1 MVAGGGDP
9 YGDPMDTQQVRLFV
23 VDDQEIVRLAYRLT
37 FDADPRLILA
47 GMAADIDSAR
57 DDIERLLPEVV
68 LTEALIGHMDGL
80 ELVRWLD
87 SRHPEILPIVVSA
100 VGHPA
105 LAKRARAAGAGAFV
119 DKRSPVEELVAT
131 VFDVLE
137 TGTFDWAP
145 LVSLDRV
152 VPPEDAAR
160 LRTLTEREREVL
172 MGIGEG
178 KINREIADHYDLT
191 EKTVKNYVS
200 HILQK
205 LDMRSRSELAAL
217 AGRLDWA
224 EHPSI
229 PSQDWEDELAD
240 SGSATQAAAGAR

>member
-1 MVAGGGDP
+1 MARS
-9 YGDPMDTQQVRLFV
+9 TVRIFI
-23 VDDQEIVRLAYRLT
+23 VDDQEIVRLAYEQALKAEPCT
-37 FDADPRLILA
+37 TLV
-47 GMAADIDSAR
+47 GMVDDVDSAR
-57 DDIERLLPEVV
+57 EGIERLAPDVV
-68 LTEALIGHMDGL
+68 ITEALIGHLDGL
-80 ELVRWLD
+80 DLVRWIVD
-87 SRHPEILPIVVSA
+87 RHRDTLPIVVSA

-105 LAKRARAAGAGAFV
+105 LARKAKAAGASAFI
-119 DKRSPVEELVAT
+119 DKREAVHDIVQIVL
-131 VFDVLE
+131 DVHE
-137 TGTFDWAP
+137 SGFFDWAP

-160 LRTLTEREREVL
+160 LHTLTDREREVL

-178 KINREIADHYDLT
+178 KINREIAESYDLT

-224 EHPSI
+224 EHPSM
-229 PSQDWEDELAD
+229 PSQDWEDELAEQD
-240 SGSATQAAAGAR
+240 LLEQASASR

>member
-1 MVAGGGDP
+1 MARS
-9 YGDPMDTQQVRLFV
+9 TVRIFI
-23 VDDQEIVRLAYRLT
+23 VDDQEIVRLAYRQALE
-37 FDADPRLILA
+37 AEPRTTLV
-47 GMAADIDSAR
+47 GMVDDVDSAR
-57 DDIERLLPEVV
+57 QGIERLAPDVV
-68 LTEALIGHMDGL
+68 ITEALIGHLDGL
-80 ELVRWLD
+80 DLVRWIVD
-87 SRHPEILPIVVSA
+87 RHRDTLPIVVSA

-105 LAKRARAAGAGAFV
+105 LARKAKAAGASAFI
-119 DKRSPVEELVAT
+119 DKREAVHDIVQIVL
-131 VFDVLE
+131 DVHE
-137 TGTFDWAP
+137 SGSFDWAP

-160 LRTLTEREREVL
+160 LHTLTDREREVL

-178 KINREIADHYDLT
+178 KINREIAESYDLT

-224 EHPSI
+224 EHPSM
-229 PSQDWEDELAD
+229 PSQDWEDELAEQD
-240 SGSATQAAAGAR
+240 LLEQASASR

>member
-1 MVAGGGDP
+1 
-9 YGDPMDTQQVRLFV
+9 MDSHSVRLFV
-23 VDDQEIVRLAYRLT
+23 VDDQEIVRLAYQLT
-37 FDADPRLILA
+37 FDADPRLTLV

-57 DDIERLLPEVV
+57 RDIDRLLPEVV

-80 ELVRWLD
+80 ELVRWIEA
-87 SRHPEILPIVVSA
+87 RHPHILPIVVSA

-105 LAKRARAAGAGAFV
+105 LAKRARVAGARAFV
-119 DKRSPVEELVAT
+119 DKRSPVEEMVET
-131 VFDVLE
+131 VLDVLA
-137 TGTFDWAP
+137 TGMFDWGP

-160 LRTLTEREREVL
+160 LRTLTDREREVL

-240 SGSATQAAAGAR
+240 DTKTQAAASSR

>member
-1 MVAGGGDP
+1 MARS
-9 YGDPMDTQQVRLFV
+9 TVRIFI
-23 VDDQEIVRLAYRLT
+23 VDDQEIVRLAYQQALK
-37 FDADPRLILA
+37 AEPRTTLV
-47 GMAADIDSAR
+47 GMVDDVASAR
-57 DDIERLLPEVV
+57 QGIERLNPDVV
-68 LTEALIGHMDGL
+68 ITEALIGHLDGL
-80 ELVRWLD
+80 DLVRWIVD
-87 SRHPEILPIVVSA
+87 RHRYTLPVVVSA

-105 LAKRARAAGAGAFV
+105 LARKAKAAGASAFI
-119 DKRSPVEELVAT
+119 DKREAVHDIVQIVL
-131 VFDVLE
+131 DVHE
-137 TGTFDWAP
+137 SGSFDWAP

-160 LRTLTEREREVL
+160 LHTLTDREREVL

-178 KINREIADHYDLT
+178 KINREIAESYDLT

-224 EHPSI
+224 EHPSM
-229 PSQDWEDELAD
+229 PSQDWEDEFAEHDVLE
-240 SGSATQAAAGAR
+240 QAAGAR

>member
-1 MVAGGGDP
+1 
-9 YGDPMDTQQVRLFV
+9 MDRPPVSLFV
-23 VDDQEIVRLAYRLT
+23 VDDQEIVRLAYQLT
-37 FDADPRLILA
+37 FDADPRLTLA

-57 DDIERLLPEVV
+57 QDIERLRPEVV

-80 ELVRWLD
+80 ELVRWID
-87 SRHPEILPIVVSA
+87 GQFPDIVPIVVSA

-105 LAKRARAAGAGAFV
+105 LAKRARAAGASAFV
-119 DKRSPVEELVAT
+119 DKRSPVEAIVDTVLDVCAT
-131 VFDVLE
+131 
-137 TGTFDWAP
+137 GRFDWAP

-160 LRTLTEREREVL
+160 LRTLTDREREVL

-229 PSQDWEDELAD
+229 PSQDWEEELAD
-240 SGSATQAAAGAR
+240 ESNAQATAGRR

>member
-1 MVAGGGDP
+1 MARS
-9 YGDPMDTQQVRLFV
+9 TVRIFI
-23 VDDQEIVRLAYRLT
+23 VDDQEIVRLAYEQALKAELRTTLV
-37 FDADPRLILA
+37 
-47 GMAADIDSAR
+47 GMVDDVDSAR
-57 DDIERLLPEVV
+57 EGIERLAPDVV
-68 LTEALIGHMDGL
+68 ITEALIGHLDGL
-80 ELVRWLD
+80 DLVRWIVD
-87 SRHPEILPIVVSA
+87 RHRDTLPIVVSA

-105 LAKRARAAGAGAFV
+105 LARKARAAGASAFV
-119 DKRSPVEELVAT
+119 DKRET
-131 VFDVLE
+131 VDDIVQIVLDVHE
-137 TGTFDWAP
+137 SGFFDWAP

-160 LRTLTEREREVL
+160 LHTLTDREREVL

-178 KINREIADHYDLT
+178 KINREIAESYDLT

-224 EHPSI
+224 EHPSM
-229 PSQDWEDELAD
+229 PSQDWEDELAEQD
-240 SGSATQAAAGAR
+240 LLEQASAGSR

>member
-1 MVAGGGDP
+1 MARS
-9 YGDPMDTQQVRLFV
+9 TVRIFI
-23 VDDQEIVRLAYRLT
+23 VDDQEIVRLAYEQALKAEARTMLV
-37 FDADPRLILA
+37 
-47 GMAADIDSAR
+47 GMVNDVDSAR
-57 DDIERLLPEVV
+57 EGIERLAPDVV
-68 LTEALIGHMDGL
+68 ITEALIGHLDGL
-80 ELVRWLD
+80 DLVRWIVD
-87 SRHPEILPIVVSA
+87 RHRDTLPIVVSA

-105 LAKRARAAGAGAFV
+105 LARKARAAGASAFV
-119 DKRSPVEELVAT
+119 DKRET
-131 VFDVLE
+131 VHDIVQIVLDVHE
-137 TGTFDWAP
+137 SGSFDWAP

-160 LRTLTEREREVL
+160 LHTLTDREREVL

-178 KINREIADHYDLT
+178 KINREIAESYDLT

-224 EHPSI
+224 EHPSM
-229 PSQDWEDELAD
+229 PSQDWEDELAEQD
-240 SGSATQAAAGAR
+240 LLEQASAGSR